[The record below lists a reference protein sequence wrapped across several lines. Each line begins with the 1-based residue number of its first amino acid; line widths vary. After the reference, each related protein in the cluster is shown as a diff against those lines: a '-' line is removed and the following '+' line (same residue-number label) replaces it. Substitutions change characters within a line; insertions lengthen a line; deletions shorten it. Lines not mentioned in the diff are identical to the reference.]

1 MCVSWCLSFR
11 SFYGNSGVQQ
21 PSATKYACSLLSGN
35 VRSSIEASTLLKLS
49 YVALGVSNWSPVS
62 GGVPREEVAQV
73 TETMVRKMCLE
84 AELGSRTN
92 RESFE
97 RAHEAHQ
104 HNLCEYLSGGNKRK
118 LSTVREP
125 SASLMVSYK

>member
-1 MCVSWCLSFR
+1 M
-11 SFYGNSGVQQ
+11 
-21 PSATKYACSLLSGN
+21 
-35 VRSSIEASTLLKLS
+35 LKLS